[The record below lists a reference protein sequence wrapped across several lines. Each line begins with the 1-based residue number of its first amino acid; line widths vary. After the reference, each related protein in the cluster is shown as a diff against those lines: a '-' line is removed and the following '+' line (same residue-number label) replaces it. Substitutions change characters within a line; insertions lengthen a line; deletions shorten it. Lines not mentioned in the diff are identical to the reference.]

1 MQNGLYTVLSN
12 SSEASVLGVFGIE
25 SKRNSDSQD
34 EELKHLFIT
43 TKDVCD
49 NDIVSDFCLVKLGD
63 IVKSFTKERLEKKN
77 KDFFCPNV
85 VFNNFSNQTTRVDV
99 VFDRYLRKKSIKA
112 FTQST
117 LSFGGWWW
125 LTRPQQCPSKQF

>member
-1 MQNGLYTVLSN
+1 MQNGLCTVLSN

-34 EELKHLFIT
+34 EELKLLFIT

-77 KDFFCPNV
+77 KDFFAPMLC
-85 VFNNFSNQTTRVDV
+85 STT
-99 VFDRYLRKKSIKA
+99 LA
-112 FTQST
+112 
-117 LSFGGWWW
+117 
-125 LTRPQQCPSKQF
+125 TRQQE